1 MECVCDTG
9 SGDFTGDTNHHDPDA
24 VDEDGKW
31 EADEEHNPSAPRR
44 AIGQIR
50 ERATES
56 EEGQE
61 ELETGAWNIHIEGV
75 VVHVDEV
82 AILAR
87 MKHRQLEQRG
97 CSDRGKA
104 L

>member
-31 EADEEHNPSAPRR
+31 KADEENNPSAPSR
-44 AIGQIR
+44 AIR
-50 ERATES
+50 EVRKRAAKCQQC
-56 EEGQE
+56 QE
-61 ELETGAWNIHIEGV
+61 ELEPGAWDINIESV

-82 AILAR
+82 AILSW
-87 MKHRQLEQRG
+87 MKHR
-97 CSDRGKA
+97 
-104 L
+104 